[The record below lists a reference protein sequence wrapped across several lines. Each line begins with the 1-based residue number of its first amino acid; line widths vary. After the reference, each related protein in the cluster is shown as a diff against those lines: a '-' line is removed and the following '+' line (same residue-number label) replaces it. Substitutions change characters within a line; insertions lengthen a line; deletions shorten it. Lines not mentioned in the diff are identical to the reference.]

1 MGEKSIQVKDFIR
14 VFLGVCLLLVNV
26 LAGLIGLS
34 VLGVTSWLYII
45 QERFPFYF
53 EERSE
58 YIMIMLL
65 VCGALLFVFSLQGIL
80 GGVLSLFI
88 HPRSQSIA
96 RLVLILYS
104 FALLLLYSAVIVAI
118 SLQWDSFYFSR
129 VSIYCLKCVH
139 FVFLHYLFFLFL
151 VLFSSS
157 LSGLSPTELWPA
169 GLRNGIRIYQLHPK
183 QQCLLRIQQ
192 WR

>member
-1 MGEKSIQVKDFIR
+1 MSWKFLSYSFRSIIHQYIWSSFFGNQKSTMGEKSIQIKDFIR

-26 LAGLIGLS
+26 LAGLVGLS
-34 VLGVTSWLYII
+34 VIGVTSWLYII

-53 EERSE
+53 EEQSE

-88 HPRSQSIA
+88 HPRSQSSA

-104 FALLLLYSAVIVAI
+104 LALLLLYSAVIVAI

-129 VSIYCLKCVH
+129 VSISCFRNRYILWFCILYFFH
-139 FVFLHYLFFLFL
+139 F
-151 VLFSSS
+151 
-157 LSGLSPTELWPA
+157 
-169 GLRNGIRIYQLHPK
+169 
-183 QQCLLRIQQ
+183 
-192 WR
+192 